1 MNNKNM
7 IGLMKLNNRIAETLA
22 DKSMKPAERLKL
34 IERLNLEAASLLVK
48 MTREGN

>member
-1 MNNKNM
+1 MDNKNM

-22 DKSMKPAERLKL
+22 DKELTPSKRLKL

-48 MTREGN
+48 MTREGK